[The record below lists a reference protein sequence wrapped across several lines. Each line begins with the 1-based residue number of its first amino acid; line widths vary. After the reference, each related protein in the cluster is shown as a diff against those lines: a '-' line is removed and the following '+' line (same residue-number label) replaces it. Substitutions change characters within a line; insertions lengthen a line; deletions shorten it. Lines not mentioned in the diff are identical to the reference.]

1 VKRDQAFEQATAEE
15 GMSGK
20 GDQWELD
27 HLIEGLVE
35 VIESR
40 FGGALRS

>member
-20 GDQWELD
+20 VDHREFDQ
-27 HLIEGLVE
+27 LIEGLVE